1 MPYCCGG
8 SHVLKKN
15 ARMRI
20 CQHVF
25 LFYFL
30 LPQHGIR
37 VLYFERN
44 KTFSVPA
51 TKEQSD
57 FEFLRNSSS
66 PPLDF
71 VQCKTT
77 HPLMKNLVSFLIRR
91 MIQCLRIK
99 PNVVP
104 LPEAAG
110 SLCLYGNKTEEVSGF
125 FYLNFTQSLAFLPNQ
140 NSRDTD
146 IESSSPLSRTDRQS
160 VILSPNIMPI
170 WSPSAS
176 DFLTCAASSSVSD
189 FETSVTS
196 PSASRIL
203 LSQTVCL
210 KSFSF
215 INKHRKYDS

>member
-1 MPYCCGG
+1 MMNDSSSASVPYCCGG
-8 SHVLKKN
+8 SHVLNKN

-30 LPQHGIR
+30 LPQHGGIR

-77 HPLMKNLVSFLIRR
+77 HSLMKNLASFLTRR
-91 MIQCLRIK
+91 MMQCLRIK

-110 SLCLYGNKTEEVSGF
+110 SLCLYGNSTKEVSGF
-125 FYLNFTQSLAFLPNQ
+125 FFYFTRSLAFLP
-140 NSRDTD
+140 
-146 IESSSPLSRTDRQS
+146 SPEL
-160 VILSPNIMPI
+160 
-170 WSPSAS
+170 AG
-176 DFLTCAASSSVSD
+176 
-189 FETSVTS
+189 
-196 PSASRIL
+196 
-203 LSQTVCL
+203 
-210 KSFSF
+210 
-215 INKHRKYDS
+215 HGY

>member
-1 MPYCCGG
+1 MNDSSVHPLPCPTVVAEAMFLIRTRACVFASTRY
-8 SHVLKKN
+8 
-15 ARMRI
+15 
-20 CQHVF
+20 VF

-30 LPQHGIR
+30 LPQHGGIR

-77 HPLMKNLVSFLIRR
+77 HHLMKNLASFLTRR
-91 MIQCLRIK
+91 MMQCLRIK

-110 SLCLYGNKTEEVSGF
+110 SLCLYANNTKEVSGF
-125 FYLNFTQSLAFLPNQ
+125 FF
-140 NSRDTD
+140 
-146 IESSSPLSRTDRQS
+146 
-160 VILSPNIMPI
+160 
-170 WSPSAS
+170 
-176 DFLTCAASSSVSD
+176 
-189 FETSVTS
+189 
-196 PSASRIL
+196 
-203 LSQTVCL
+203 
-210 KSFSF
+210 
-215 INKHRKYDS
+215 